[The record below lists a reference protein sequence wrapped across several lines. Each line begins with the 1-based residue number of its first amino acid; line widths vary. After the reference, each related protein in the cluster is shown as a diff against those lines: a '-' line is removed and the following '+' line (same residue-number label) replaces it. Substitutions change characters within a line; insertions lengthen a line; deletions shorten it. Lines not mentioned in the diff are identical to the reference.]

1 MFMLTVCLA
10 KCIISEVYKKLLEIS
25 LLYNYTVRRYI
36 RGYLISSSFLL
47 KKFKKMKIRM
57 TWVHFYE
64 AYIYGVFTSY
74 QMMVKISVTQVTYVF
89 TQVWE
94 GSNLNP

>member
-10 KCIISEVYKKLLEIS
+10 KCIISEVYKKLLEIL

-47 KKFKKMKIRM
+47 KKFKKMKIMKHIRSF
-57 TWVHFYE
+57 HLLPNDGEDFGD
-64 AYIYGVFTSY
+64 ASHIRFHSGLGG
-74 QMMVKISVTQVTYVF
+74 I
-89 TQVWE
+89 
-94 GSNLNP
+94 

>member
-25 LLYNYTVRRYI
+25 LLYNYTVRRCI

-47 KKFKKMKIRM
+47 KRFKKMEIRI

-64 AYIYGVFTSY
+64 AYTEFSPPT
-74 QMMVKISVTQVTYVF
+74 K
-89 TQVWE
+89 
-94 GSNLNP
+94 